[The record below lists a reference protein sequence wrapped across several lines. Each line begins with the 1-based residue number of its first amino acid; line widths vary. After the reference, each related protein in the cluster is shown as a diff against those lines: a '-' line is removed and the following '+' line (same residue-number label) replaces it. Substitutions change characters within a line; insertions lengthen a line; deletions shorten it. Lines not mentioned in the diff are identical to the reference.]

1 MLLLCGPTAA
11 GKNTVGRLLAQQQ
24 SRCAVV
30 DFDLIR
36 VMFVEPHRAPWQ
48 GEEGRHQQ
56 ELGIELV
63 CQVAL
68 GLHKAG
74 WKVII
79 LDVVTNDVYP
89 IYRGRL
95 QAVNL
100 RTVQLLPTFEETSR
114 RFHERGPVLGPE
126 EFVQVYRDQEAFSEA
141 ELRIDNSHLSPQ
153 AVVERIQAYL

>member
-1 MLLLCGPTAA
+1 MLLLSGPTAS

-24 SRCAVV
+24 NRCAVV

-36 VMFVEPHRAPWQ
+36 VMFVQPHRAPWQ

-63 CQVAL
+63 CQAAL
-68 GLHKAG
+68 GLYNAG

-89 IYRGRL
+89 IYRDRL

-126 EFVQVYRDQEAFSEA
+126 EFVQVYQDQEAFSGA
-141 ELRIDNSHLSPQ
+141 ELRIDNSRLSPQ
-153 AVVERIQAYL
+153 AVVERLQAYL